1 VDVAAKKAFASYEV
15 KSVLREDKRGVFSK
29 FRLPSVKAETEKR
42 TRIKDLKIGMP
53 KALNMY
59 NTGPFWSAYFEA
71 IGIDPKNITWSDY
84 TNEELYKKG
93 SRRGSIDQCFP
104 AKVSLAHVHDL
115 VYAKKKPDII
125 FFPIPN
131 TLNTDLTHMLDS
143 CACPTVTATPE
154 VVKAAFTKEGDIFK
168 EQGIEYWDPVIDMY
182 RPALAEKQMFK
193 FFNDKLGISKEEN
206 ADALAAAFK
215 ALDKYKNEILRKP
228 AREVLDRLK
237 KDGKLGVVLL
247 ARPYHN
253 DPGLNHEIVEELQMM
268 GYPVFSLDSLP
279 IDEDIL
285 AEVFGADIKV
295 GRVPHAMAINDVW
308 KNAYSTNSAQ
318 KLWAA
323 KYVARHPN
331 LIGLDLSSF
340 KCGHDAPI
348 YSAVE
353 EIVTESL
360 TPYFTFHDIDEN
372 KPTGAIK
379 IRTETIDYFLK
390 RYVEDMEDKKKKKAE
405 LLQKL
410 EAKKAELLAAK
421 QAEQDKSDPALAAV
435 GG

>member
-1 VDVAAKKAFASYEV
+1 
-15 KSVLREDKRGVFSK
+15 
-29 FRLPSVKAETEKR
+29 
-42 TRIKDLKIGMP
+42 M
-53 KALNMY
+53 
-59 NTGPFWSAYFEA
+59 
-71 IGIDPKNITWSDY
+71 WSDF

-115 VYAKKKPDII
+115 IFKKKKPDII
-125 FFPIPN
+125 LFPIPN
-131 TLNTDLTHMLDS
+131 TLQTDLSDMLDS
-143 CACPTVTATPE
+143 CSCPTVTATPE
-154 VVKAAFTKEGDIFK
+154 VVKAAFTKEGDVFA
-168 EQGIEYWDPVIDMY
+168 EHGIEYWDPVVDMY
-182 RPALAEKQMFK
+182 RPALAEKQLFK
-193 FFNDKLGISKEEN
+193 FFNDKFGISKEEN
-206 ADALAAAFK
+206 AAAIKEAFK
-215 ALDKYKNEILRKP
+215 ALKTYKVDLLRKP
-228 AREVLDRLK
+228 AREVLEKLK
-237 KDGKLGVVLL
+237 ADGKLGVVLL
-247 ARPYHN
+247 SRPYHH

-285 AEVFGADIKV
+285 EEVFGADIRAGKI
-295 GRVPHAMAINDVW
+295 PNAMAVTDVW

-331 LIGLDLSSF
+331 LIALDLSSF

-379 IRTETIDYFLK
+379 IRTETIDYFLQ
-390 RYVEDMEDKKKKKAE
+390 RYIEDMQDKK
-405 LLQKL
+405 
-410 EAKKAELLAAK
+410 
-421 QAEQDKSDPALAAV
+421 
-435 GG
+435 

>member
-1 VDVAAKKAFASYEV
+1 
-15 KSVLREDKRGVFSK
+15 L
-29 FRLPSVKAETEKR
+29 
-42 TRIKDLKIGMP
+42 
-53 KALNMY
+53 
-59 NTGPFWSAYFEA
+59 
-71 IGIDPKNITWSDY
+71 
-84 TNEELYKKG
+84 
-93 SRRGSIDQCFP
+93 Q
-104 AKVSLAHVHDL
+104 
-115 VYAKKKPDII
+115 
-125 FFPIPN
+125 
-131 TLNTDLTHMLDS
+131 TDLTHMLDS

-154 VVKAAFTKEGDIFK
+154 VVKAAFTKEGDLFK
-168 EQGIEYWDPVIDMY
+168 EKGVEYWDPVVDMY
-182 RPALAEKQMFK
+182 RPELCERQMFK
-193 FFNDKLGISKEEN
+193 FFNDKFGISKEES
-206 ADALAAAFK
+206 AEAVKAGFK
-215 ALDKYKNEILRKP
+215 TLMHFKDDVLRKP
-228 AREVLDRLK
+228 AREVLE
-237 KDGKLGVVLL
+237 KLEQENKIGVVLL

-253 DPGLNHEIVEELQMM
+253 DPGLNHEIVEELQKL

-279 IDEDIL
+279 IDDDIL
-285 AEVFGADIKV
+285 EKLFGNEVRMGNFAHG
-295 GRVPHAMAINDVW
+295 MAITDVW

-390 RYVEDMEDKKKKKAE
+390 RYIEDMVDKQKKE
-405 LLQKL
+405 NLLREKL
-410 EAKKAELLAAK
+410 EQKKRELMEAGARSASEGPNRHNASK
-421 QAEQDKSDPALAAV
+421 QEKSDPELASV
-435 GG
+435 T